1 MISRENSGGYERA
14 GTHPWSD
21 DRTTTKYEP
30 AQLRYLQRR
39 AHARSLPPPP
49 PPPLRA
55 ARPAN
60 QVEPELGFSEITE
73 RTENP
78 FVLAHAEAKA
88 GFFSV
93 GALMALF
100 AAVLCTRVLLFSV
113 TGPERVA
120 AQPSVPV
127 LAPPSA
133 ASTEPVP
140 APAALPQPE
149 PATQPPSA
157 AGSVAL
163 HKSVSKHI
171 AHTQPSKLEAEPNP
185 EPAPR
190 VPPPVEGFGTLRIN
204 TRPWSQVFV
213 DGRLLGNTPQLGVR
227 LPAGKHT
234 LRLVNPEFNMTK
246 TITVDLGAGEN
257 LSRVE
262 TLED

>member
-1 MISRENSGGYERA
+1 MISRGNEYA

-39 AHARSLPPPP
+39 AHARSTPPPP

-55 ARPAN
+55 AQPAN
-60 QVEPELGFSEITE
+60 QVVPELGFSEITE
-73 RTENP
+73 RTLNP

-93 GALMALF
+93 GALIALC
-100 AAVLCTRVLLFSV
+100 AAVMFTRVMLFSAS
-113 TGPERVA
+113 GAERVA
-120 AQPSVPV
+120 AAQIVATPLP
-127 LAPPSA
+127 A
-133 ASTEPVP
+133 ATPEPAQ
-140 APAALPQPE
+140 APAVLPQPE
-149 PATQPPSA
+149 PTSQPPSA
-157 AGSVAL
+157 AAPIAAQ
-163 HKSVSKHI
+163 HKSVFKHI
-171 AHTQPSKLEAEPNP
+171 AHATPLKP
-185 EPAPR
+185 EPEVVSPHEAPAAA
-190 VPPPVEGFGTLRIN
+190 EGFGTLRIN

-246 TITVDLGAGEN
+246 TIDIDLGAGES

-262 TLED
+262 SLDDR